1 MATLETRIQE
11 LIVALGTDYKS
22 ITSDIGNVNSLNT
35 SASNLVAAI
44 NEVKVTADTA
54 AGGTVADAT
63 TATAGKVELATDAEA
78 LAMSESGNKALVPSN
93 LDAIRNVANGFAGLD
108 GSAKIPSSLL
118 PGFVDDVEEYADEAS
133 FPGTGE
139 TGKLYVAL
147 DVNEVFRW
155 SGSAY
160 VEISASPGSTDAV
173 PEGATNLYYTDTR
186 AETAADTRITALVGD
201 TDVDL
206 VAAYTTAKA

>member
-11 LIVALGTDYKS
+11 LITALGTDWKT
-22 ITSDIGNVNSLNT
+22 ITGYIGNIASLNT
-35 SASNLVAAI
+35 TADNLAAAI
-44 NEVKVTADTA
+44 NEVKVTADAA

-63 TATAGKVELATDAEA
+63 TSTAGKVELATDAEA
-78 LAMSESGNKALVPSN
+78 LAMTVDTNKALVPAN
-93 LDAIRNVANGFAGLD
+93 LAAVRNVANGFAGLD
-108 GSAKIPSSLL
+108 GSTKIPSSLL
-118 PGFVDDVEEYADEAS
+118 PSFVDDVEEYADEAS

-139 TGKLYVAL
+139 TGKIYVAQ
-147 DVNEVFRW
+147 DVNQTFRW

-173 PEGATNLYYTDTR
+173 PEGATNLYYTDGR
-186 AETAADTRITALVGD
+186 AQSAADTRITALVGD